1 MQQLDNVLWA
11 ISIHALRE
19 EGDMPILRACL
30 VRCLFLSTPSAR
42 RATRAVMETAQA
54 IKNFYPRPPRGGRL
68 AYRLRAQMFLS
79 ISIHALREEGD
90 EDAHGNYMT
99 EQISIHALREEGDPV
114 IPLKLCGLVEISIHA
129 LREEGDV
136 VPLDAQPVYL
146 LFLSTPSARRATLP
160 LFRASENSD
169 FYPRP
174 PRGGRLHTRKS
185 MSWSC
190 DFYPRPP
197 RGGRRG
203 CFFSWRRCPT
213 ISIHALREEG
223 DQVCH
228 AGRSKQHNFYPR
240 PPRGGRPGSLLRRY
254 KHEYFYPRPPRGGRP
269 LALSLEPC
277 DQLISIHALR
287 EEGDPAN
294 RRRHCHKH
302 PISIHA
308 LREEGDA
315 EFCRAGKSYGISIH
329 ALREEGDDG
338 KSRRCSH
345 QGISIHALREEG
357 DPADLHG

>member
-1 MQQLDNVLWA
+1 MP

-19 EGDMPILRACL
+19 EGDPRGHGDGAGHQE
-30 VRCLFLSTPSAR
+30 FLSTPSAR
-42 RATRAVMETAQA
+42 RATTSSSGLLRVCV
-54 IKNFYPRPPRGGRL
+54 NFYPRPPRGGRL

-174 PRGGRLHTRKS
+174 PRGGRPCAS
-185 MSWSC
+185 
-190 DFYPRPP
+190 
-197 RGGRRG
+197 GRFPS
-203 CFFSWRRCPT
+203 FFP

-223 DQVCH
+223 DL
-228 AGRSKQHNFYPR
+228 SP
-240 PPRGGRPGSLLRRY
+240 LRRSR
-254 KHEYFYPRPPRGGRP
+254 KCFLFLSTPSARRATGVGGWAD
-269 LALSLEPC
+269 LKQE
-277 DQLISIHALR
+277 ISIHALR
-287 EEGDPAN
+287 EEGDPSAPG
-294 RRRHCHKH
+294 RRR
-302 PISIHA
+302 
-308 LREEGDA
+308 
-315 EFCRAGKSYGISIH
+315 
-329 ALREEGDDG
+329 
-338 KSRRCSH
+338 
-345 QGISIHALREEG
+345 
-357 DPADLHG
+357 